1 MTIVWSEWYQLIAVA
16 VGAGAVISV
25 MVYVRARACLASSAD
40 LRTMLLSFWAAL
52 LATIGSM
59 IVVST
64 YAGGP
69 MLEVTTQPFG
79 VEAAQFQGRTAAAAI
94 VSVLI
99 TIGLWAVTIRQ
110 LNRITIPPPAHHNNQ
125 QKEVEDDSD

>member
-16 VGAGAVISV
+16 IGAGAVISV
-25 MVYVRARACLASSAD
+25 MVYIRGRACSASASE
-40 LRTMLLSFWAAL
+40 LRNMLLSFWAAL
-52 LATIGSM
+52 LASIGSM

-69 MLEVTTQPFG
+69 MLEVSTEPFG
-79 VEAAQFQGRTAAAAI
+79 VEAAKFEGPTAAAAI
-94 VSVLI
+94 LSVLI

-110 LNRITIPPPAHHNNQ
+110 LNQTTVPPLIQQNQQ
-125 QKEVEDDSD
+125 QKEADDDSD

>member
-16 VGAGAVISV
+16 IGAGAVISI
-25 MVYVRARACLASSAD
+25 MVYMRARACLATGSD
-40 LRTMLLSFWAAL
+40 LRKMLLSFWAAL

-59 IVVST
+59 ILVST

-79 VEAAQFQGRTAAAAI
+79 VQAAKFESTTAVAAI

-99 TIGLWAVTIRQ
+99 TIGLWAATIRQ
-110 LNRITIPPPAHHNNQ
+110 LNSITIPPSIQQNQQ
-125 QKEVEDDSD
+125 QKEADDDSD